1 MTMAG
6 RSLGPPQWE
15 WIATARMVSRQR
27 PSTTAVEGVLD
38 SLLTGADQAM
48 VNAFTSG
55 FRVTQAQN
63 AIGKCLSDSA
73 AAAAALESAQVVA
86 LGILVREQLEPA
98 QFEAIYRPFATV
110 LPGPTYRPAAP
121 IDQQIAGFLKRL
133 PTLKGEIEAEVSAVA
148 KALSQP
154 PKAAGAASAAPGAVS
169 VMASPVGL
177 DPTANYTA
185 AWKQVIAT
193 ANQIGRTQAFRVM
206 QDSAEQAAPHDGL
219 GIVGFAGVAAGAI
232 FMRDAIPIE
241 KVLLL
246 YEPFASAFPYEA
258 LA

>member
-1 MTMAG
+1 
-6 RSLGPPQWE
+6 LGPAQWE
-15 WIATARMVSRQR
+15 WIATARVVSRQR
-27 PSTTAVEGVLD
+27 SSTGAVEEVLD
-38 SLLTGADQAM
+38 SLLSGADQAM

-55 FRVTQAQN
+55 FRVTQAQT
-63 AIGKCLSDSA
+63 AIGKCLPDSA

-110 LPGPTYRPAAP
+110 LPGPTYRPPAP

-148 KALSQP
+148 KTLSQP
-154 PKAAGAASAAPGAVS
+154 AKAAAPGAPGGVS
-169 VMASPVGL
+169 AIAAVAGL
-177 DPTANYTA
+177 DPSANYAA
-185 AWKQVIAT
+185 AWKLVIST

-232 FMRDAIPIE
+232 FMRDAVPIE

-246 YEPFASAFPYEA
+246 YEPFASAFPYES